1 MRQRSTD
8 RFLSRA
14 SNASGNCL
22 IHKRGRCGPPRRRE
36 RTGVISVAPDTSTA
50 TERAVDDACDADGK
64 TAYPARERPAGIGL
78 RYEMHVIVLDCEVND
93 PEILAR
99 GNGQRAAHVRENM
112 CSAQAADRLHGAQ
125 RDVDGPSGDV
135 RRAPTMRNAG
145 APPRRDFP
153 SGAGTSTTPRARGGQ
168 RKLNGT
174 PTHTALIRRYY
185 QAPPLPTGH
194 RRTVP
199 GRRRPRRVRSD
210 GDPVAEAAT
219 LL

>member
-1 MRQRSTD
+1 M
-8 RFLSRA
+8 
-14 SNASGNCL
+14 
-22 IHKRGRCGPPRRRE
+22 
-36 RTGVISVAPDTSTA
+36 ISVAPDTSTA

-78 RYEMHVIVLDCEVND
+78 RYEMHVID

-112 CSAQAADRLHGAQ
+112 CSAQAADRLYGAQ

-135 RRAPTMRNAG
+135 RRAPKMRNSG

-185 QAPPLPTGH
+185 H
-194 RRTVP
+194 SR
-199 GRRRPRRVRSD
+199 
-210 GDPVAEAAT
+210 
-219 LL
+219 